1 MALLAIIAVVAV
13 PFLIFWWS
21 GRGVRRNPFPTPE
34 NRDAWA
40 GGDHDPVNHHGP
52 H

>member
-13 PFLIFWWS
+13 PFAIFWWS
-21 GRGVRRNPFPTPE
+21 GRGLRRNAFPTPE

-40 GGDHDPVNHHGP
+40 GGDDLADPHHGS